1 MFIIGEFP
9 IGNLEVLGLSNGF
22 RQLRPAFTFGFF
34 QCMEEDQT
42 GIVAL
47 KGKNIRNLAIFF
59 LIGIDE
65 LLDARILILCS
76 IGTGEVSLVRTFLA
90 GDFNQFRGIPAIGP

>member
-42 GIVAL
+42 GIV
-47 KGKNIRNLAIFF
+47 
-59 LIGIDE
+59 
-65 LLDARILILCS
+65 
-76 IGTGEVSLVRTFLA
+76 
-90 GDFNQFRGIPAIGP
+90 P

>member
-1 MFIIGEFP
+1 
-9 IGNLEVLGLSNGF
+9 
-22 RQLRPAFTFGFF
+22 
-34 QCMEEDQT
+34 MEEDQT